1 MADQSVGGNGQAVQ
15 RAVEITFNQ
24 VVVRYVFPALCGA
37 AMLFA
42 GIVGSGVL
50 NAQKDMAEKIAAM
63 QTDLAVLKN
72 DMSYVKEKVRP

>member
-1 MADQSVGGNGQAVQ
+1 MAERSLGGEGSAVQ
-15 RAVEITFNQ
+15 RAAEITANQ
-24 VVVRYVFPALCGA
+24 MAVRYVFPALCGA

-50 NAQKDMAEKIAAM
+50 NAQKDMAEKMAAM